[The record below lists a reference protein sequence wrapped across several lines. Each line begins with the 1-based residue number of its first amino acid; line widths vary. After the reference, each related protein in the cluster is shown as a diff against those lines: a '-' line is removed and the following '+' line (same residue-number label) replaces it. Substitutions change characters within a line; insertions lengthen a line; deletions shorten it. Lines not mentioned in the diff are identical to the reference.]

1 MREQK
6 TPDVHVA
13 RSRGK
18 AKRTRSQ
25 AVFLRSYI
33 MQSSRPSRFNPLPR
47 SSKNPDALLTASLSL
62 SPRNRGSHPD
72 RWIGRRALVSISIE
86 IQGRPIFLRPSMTE
100 SDRLYIDIYMDCNGS
115 LLSSLMISLETIEF
129 FLNRLPVLRQLEGER
144 IRFWNVF
151 FKVISKMRR
160 KRRSTENKVR
170 VSHIFF
176 FFETIK
182 ASDFIRK
189 TKGSDLAGAWI

>member
-1 MREQK
+1 
-6 TPDVHVA
+6 
-13 RSRGK
+13 
-18 AKRTRSQ
+18 
-25 AVFLRSYI
+25 
-33 MQSSRPSRFNPLPR
+33 
-47 SSKNPDALLTASLSL
+47 
-62 SPRNRGSHPD
+62 
-72 RWIGRRALVSISIE
+72 
-86 IQGRPIFLRPSMTE
+86 MTK
-100 SDRLYIDIYMDCNGS
+100 SGRLYIDIYMDCNGS

-170 VSHIFF
+170 VSHVFL

>member
-25 AVFLRSYI
+25 AVFRSYI

>member
-1 MREQK
+1 
-6 TPDVHVA
+6 
-13 RSRGK
+13 
-18 AKRTRSQ
+18 
-25 AVFLRSYI
+25 
-33 MQSSRPSRFNPLPR
+33 
-47 SSKNPDALLTASLSL
+47 
-62 SPRNRGSHPD
+62 
-72 RWIGRRALVSISIE
+72 
-86 IQGRPIFLRPSMTE
+86 MTE

-170 VSHIFF
+170 VSYLLFF
-176 FFETIK
+176 FLIK

-189 TKGSDLAGAWI
+189 MEGNDLAGFENNREQEFRGCWRDSFG